1 MTPLSCGGRTD
12 LTTRQKDTN
21 VAPNKKTQDRY
32 FKIFDYKRQG
42 FHPAQ
47 IAQEMGISESTVK
60 KAIRWV
66 ADNALFFGKED
77 ELRVAIAEKEQE
89 LSGLHQRLRQL
100 EEGWEE
106 TTRREF
112 SNGSQEIT
120 TINKFSPSVE
130 VALLRLIQ
138 KAKDEIHRL
147 RELYEQVRGK
157 PDNDENPRP
166 FTAELRKVLN
176 EMESRTIG
184 SE

>member
-1 MTPLSCGGRTD
+1 M
-12 LTTRQKDTN
+12 
-21 VAPNKKTQDRY
+21 APNKKTQDRY

-77 ELRVAIAEKEQE
+77 ESRVAIAEKERE
-89 LSGLHQRLRQL
+89 LSCLHQRLRQL

-120 TINKFSPSVE
+120 TTSKFSPSAE

-138 KAKDEIHRL
+138 KAKDEINRL
-147 RELYEQVRGK
+147 RDLHEQVQGK
-157 PDNDENPRP
+157 PEADGSATG
-166 FTAELRKVLN
+166 FAAGLRNVLN

-184 SE
+184 NE

>member
-1 MTPLSCGGRTD
+1 M
-12 LTTRQKDTN
+12 
-21 VAPNKKTQDRY
+21 APNKKTQDRY

-42 FHPAQ
+42 FHPAR

-66 ADNALFFGKED
+66 ADNALFFAKEE

-89 LSGLHQRLRQL
+89 LSCLHQRLRQL

-106 TTRREF
+106 TTRKEF
-112 SNGSQEIT
+112 SNGSQEIIT
-120 TINKFSPSVE
+120 TNKFSPSAE
-130 VALLRLIQ
+130 VALMRLIQ
-138 KAKDEIHRL
+138 KAKDEINRL
-147 RELYEQVRGK
+147 RDLHKQVQGK
-157 PDNDENPRP
+157 PEADESPRG
-166 FTAELRKVLN
+166 FAEELRILLN

>member
-1 MTPLSCGGRTD
+1 M
-12 LTTRQKDTN
+12 
-21 VAPNKKTQDRY
+21 APNKKTQDRY

-42 FHPAQ
+42 FHPAR

-77 ELRVAIAEKEQE
+77 ELRVAIAEKERE
-89 LSGLHQRLRQL
+89 LSCLHQRLRQL

-106 TTRREF
+106 TTRKEF

-120 TINKFSPSVE
+120 TINKFSPSAE
-130 VALLRLIQ
+130 VALMRLIQ
-138 KAKDEIHRL
+138 KAKDEINRL
-147 RELYEQVRGK
+147 RDLHKQVQGK
-157 PDNDENPRP
+157 PEGDESARG
-166 FTAELRKVLN
+166 FAEELRILLN

>member
-1 MTPLSCGGRTD
+1 
-12 LTTRQKDTN
+12 

-77 ELRVAIAEKEQE
+77 ELRVAIAEKERE
-89 LSGLHQRLRQL
+89 LTLLHQRLQQL

-120 TINKFSPSVE
+120 TTSKFSPSAE

-138 KAKDEIHRL
+138 KAKDEINRL
-147 RELYEQVRGK
+147 RDLHEQVQRK
-157 PDNDENPRP
+157 PEAEESAAG
-166 FTAELRKVLN
+166 FASELRNVLS
-176 EMESRTIG
+176 EMESRTVG
-184 SE
+184 ND